1 MIAPLPTST
10 FTRLR
15 VTLQEG
21 AARRLLL
28 SSDAVARLVR
38 VFHRCA
44 RFPALGAHAVRAQ
57 EL

>member
-1 MIAPLPTST
+1 MIVPPSPSTS
-10 FTRLR
+10 TRLR

-28 SSDAVARLVR
+28 SSDAVARVVR
-38 VFHRCA
+38 VFQRCA